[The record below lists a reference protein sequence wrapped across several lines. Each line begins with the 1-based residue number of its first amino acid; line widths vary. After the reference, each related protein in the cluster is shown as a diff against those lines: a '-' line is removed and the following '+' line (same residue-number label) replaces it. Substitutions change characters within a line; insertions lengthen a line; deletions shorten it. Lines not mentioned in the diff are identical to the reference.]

1 MNTRRLFGAAI
12 RSAVFLAVLTNTF
25 FSTVQAN
32 AEDMTVVIRN
42 EHENALEL
50 EFYSQDR
57 NHIWPGNNQVYY
69 LDDGETKQ
77 IPITCRQGENICYGA
92 WISNDKQTYWG
103 TGPDNEEDCSDCC
116 YVCDSGETEEIQLT
130 E

>member
-1 MNTRRLFGAAI
+1 MKISRLLGVAI
-12 RSAVFLAVLTNTF
+12 RSAAFFAVLTPALL
-25 FSTVQAN
+25 STTQVH

-42 EHENALEL
+42 DHPNALEL

-57 NHIWPGNNQVYY
+57 DHVWPGDNKVYY
-69 LDDGETKQ
+69 LDDGETKE
-77 IPITCRQGENICYGA
+77 IPISCRQGENICYGA

-116 YVCDSGETEEIQLT
+116 YTCDGGQTEEIQLT
-130 E
+130 K